1 MSLEVFNKHQTRL
14 YNSTSEVA
22 GIKLYQN
29 SAAAT
34 AEYAKAK
41 ASAQPVDVEIRN
53 ATGMDIATNGM
64 PQRMVF

>member
-1 MSLEVFNKHQTRL
+1 MSLEVSNKHQTRL

-29 SAAAT
+29 STAAT
-34 AEYAKAK
+34 TEYAKAK
-41 ASAQPVDVEIRN
+41 ASAQPIDVGIRNTTGVDV
-53 ATGMDIATNGM
+53 ATNDM

>member
-29 SAAAT
+29 SAT